1 VKPFPT
7 LVVAATLVAAGAAG
21 AGAPPPQ
28 AVEACPVLKVNIAE
42 LPASHK
48 LRMYPSMISAGH
60 AFTSADFIGQAR
72 PEKGI
77 NIAVLWQNKTSQP
90 LRDLVVRLEY
100 QQAKTGAFATLEQQV
115 REARPGGQSTEFRLR
130 GGEFEDTEHIAAWRV
145 TVISAGQVLGQKK
158 SVMWR

>member
-1 VKPFPT
+1 MA
-7 LVVAATLVAAGAAG
+7 VVAALGASVALAA
-21 AGAPPPQ
+21 PRQPQ
-28 AVEACPVLKVNIAE
+28 AVEACPVLKVSVAE

-48 LRMYPSMISAGH
+48 LRMHPSMISAGH
-60 AFTSADFIGQAR
+60 AFTSADFIGQAL

-77 NIAVLWQNKTSQP
+77 NVAVLWQNKTSQP

-100 QQAKTGAFATLEQQV
+100 QQAKTSNFATIERSV
-115 REARPGGQSTEFRLR
+115 REAKPGGQWTEFKLR
-130 GGEFEDTEHIAAWRV
+130 GGEFEDTQHIAAWRV